1 MTEPTPMYDG
11 QPVKIDNLIVDAAQR
26 AMDARNRIIPNPDAE
41 RRRKALEQ
49 LRRNLKSAVKQVEE
63 LLAIEERKDRQA
75 A

>member
-1 MTEPTPMYDG
+1 MTEVSPPQSIRPPCD
-11 QPVKIDNLIVDAAQR
+11 
-26 AMDARNRIIPNPDAE
+26 DAE

-63 LLAIEERKDRQA
+63 LLSIEERKDRQA

>member
-1 MTEPTPMYDG
+1 MNKP
-11 QPVKIDNLIVDAAQR
+11 QPIRPPCD
-26 AMDARNRIIPNPDAE
+26 DAE

-63 LLAIEERKDRQA
+63 LIEIEDRKERKA

>member
-1 MTEPTPMYDG
+1 VTTPP
-11 QPVKIDNLIVDAAQR
+11 QPIR
-26 AMDARNRIIPNPDAE
+26 APCDDAE

-63 LLAIEERKDRQA
+63 LLSIEERKSEA

>member
-1 MTEPTPMYDG
+1 MAAHPMAACPAVDCAHG
-11 QPVKIDNLIVDAAQR
+11 DAAMTDTPPRPMQSPC
-26 AMDARNRIIPNPDAE
+26 DDAE

-49 LRRNLKSAVKQVEE
+49 LRRNLKSCVKQVEE

>member
-1 MTEPTPMYDG
+1 VTTPP
-11 QPVKIDNLIVDAAQR
+11 QPIR
-26 AMDARNRIIPNPDAE
+26 PPCEDAE